1 MRSVGFV
8 CGVCVAVAPSVSAAQ
23 SAVRDLPDTYE
34 PGGPPVVVGI
44 TIDSPGSVAAVG
56 VEDQPPLN
64 WAVSSISHSG
74 FFDAQS
80 RKVKWGPFFA
90 PSIPATISYELAPP
104 QTLSG
109 LCFSGTVSFDGLGE
123 TIGGEACVPGPVP
136 AVSEWALL
144 ILALLVCTAATVVL
158 SRRSPEVS
166 ADSDQRESCSS
177 RGSRRC

>member
-1 MRSVGFV
+1 MRSAGFV

-44 TIDSPGSVAAVG
+44 TIVSPGSVAAVG

-109 LCFSGTVSFDGLGE
+109 LCFSGTVSFDVARMVQEIKAGKVEYRVDKAG
-123 TIGGEACVPGPVP
+123 IVHAPVGKASFP
-136 AVSEWALL
+136 D
-144 ILALLVCTAATVVL
+144 
-158 SRRSPEVS
+158 
-166 ADSDQRESCSS
+166 ADLKENIESVINHIVK
-177 RGSRRC
+177 